1 MSPPFN
7 FSGMPGSNK
16 KEKTY
21 ANTRARRGSIVVSHA
36 GSKKSKK
43 DTDSE
48 SVSSEASTVV
58 PPPPP
63 KPKCPL
69 RPYME
74 VMFESEEPDEK
85 KAVCPLKR
93 VKLSHTLPLCLF
105 IMINF
110 CLVIGTLLVTG
121 VCRLATTVLDWG
133 KKQPKDI
140 DRKAAYNIAINGP
153 DIGAV
158 SFLAMTALACFVTIN
173 YGPDWMRTAF
183 QLCTTVG
190 FFATLSMTVL
200 GKKDSQTTITESPST
215 PRTLG
220 SGDI

>member
-1 MSPPFN
+1 
-7 FSGMPGSNK
+7 MPGSNK
-16 KEKTY
+16 KEKAY

-43 DTDSE
+43 DTDTE

-63 KPKCPL
+63 KPQCPL

-74 VMFESEEPDEK
+74 VMFESEEHGEK
-85 KAVCPLKR
+85 KAVCPLKK

-121 VCRLATTVLDWG
+121 VCRLAATVVDWG
-133 KKQPKDI
+133 KTPTKEV
-140 DRKAAYNIAINGP
+140 DRQAAYNIAINNP
-153 DIGAV
+153 DFGAIT
-158 SFLAMTALACFVTIN
+158 FLGTAAFAFFVTVC

-183 QLCTTVG
+183 QLCTTLG
-190 FFATLSMTVL
+190 FFASLSITLL
-200 GKKDSQTTITESPST
+200 GKKEFLRTMTESPST
-215 PRTLG
+215 PTTPT
-220 SGDI
+220 SADI